1 MPRCYGSAGAVPGA
15 KSIPGRGHVGLP
27 DPFCCLRGGHCDRS
41 APGKRSPAMGAAS
54 RVRHDKAA
62 CRMGYSRPTW
72 RSGQRSAGTGIGM
85 SSILTGRCGT
95 SVATVQKSYRQ
106 RVIQSG
112 RGPGGANAAR
122 RLPAGT
128 GCLEGRRPDS
138 TRQGSAAW
146 CGGAQEHPH
155 TGAWRRFGWSSAPGP
170 GKPNSCL
177 PAHHVMGP
185 GPGTEVSENLT

>member
-1 MPRCYGSAGAVPGA
+1 MLRVGWRHPGGQIDPWGRTRGIAGPVLLSQRRPWRPQRTRQTISGN
-15 KSIPGRGHVGLP
+15 
-27 DPFCCLRGGHCDRS
+27 
-41 APGKRSPAMGAAS
+41 GAAS

-62 CRMGYSRPTW
+62 GRMGYSRPTW

-85 SSILTGRCGT
+85 SSMLTGRCGT
-95 SVATVQKSYRQ
+95 SVATAQKSYRR

-128 GCLEGRRPDS
+128 ACLEGRRPDC
-138 TRQGSAAW
+138 TRQDSAAW

>member
-1 MPRCYGSAGAVPGA
+1 
-15 KSIPGRGHVGLP
+15 
-27 DPFCCLRGGHCDRS
+27 
-41 APGKRSPAMGAAS
+41 
-54 RVRHDKAA
+54 
-62 CRMGYSRPTW
+62 
-72 RSGQRSAGTGIGM
+72 M

>member
-1 MPRCYGSAGAVPGA
+1 MPRCYGSAGAVPGL
-15 KSIPGRGHVGLP
+15 PGGRHVGLP
-27 DPFCCLRGGHCDRS
+27 DPFCCLRGGHGDRS
-41 APGKRSPAMGAAS
+41 APGKRSPANGAAS

-62 CRMGYSRPTW
+62 GRMGYSRPTW

-85 SSILTGRCGT
+85 SSMLTGRCGT
-95 SVATVQKSYRQ
+95 SVATAQKSYRR

-128 GCLEGRRPDS
+128 ACLEGRRPDC
-138 TRQGSAAW
+138 TRQDSAAW